1 MDIDAKT
8 FAIISL
14 TIVIVVPLVWDW
26 ISDLLDELDREY
38 WEDIEE
44 SEDEVDESDRHKCGK
59 K

>member
-14 TIVIVVPLVWDW
+14 TIIIVVPLVWDW
-26 ISDLLDELDREY
+26 ITDLLDELDREY
-38 WEDIEE
+38 WEDIEKT
-44 SEDEVDESDRHKCGK
+44 EDEEPDRHKCGK